1 MKRAIRLL
9 VLAVLTPGLNAERG
23 RTSAHVVGMAHMAA
37 AIGQF
42 PKAIADIHQLGNGK
56 NVIEIYDLN
65 DNGWNYGAD
74 ADEDSVC
81 LYGRPRAKIEN
92 GQKEV
97 PRAASLEPK
106 RSQIITVRVFFW
118 RIVRNAN

>member
-65 DNGWNYGAD
+65 DNRVETNGAA
-74 ADEDSVC
+74 ADEDSVPS
-81 LYGRPRAKIEN
+81 RDH
-92 GQKEV
+92 
-97 PRAASLEPK
+97 
-106 RSQIITVRVFFW
+106 
-118 RIVRNAN
+118 